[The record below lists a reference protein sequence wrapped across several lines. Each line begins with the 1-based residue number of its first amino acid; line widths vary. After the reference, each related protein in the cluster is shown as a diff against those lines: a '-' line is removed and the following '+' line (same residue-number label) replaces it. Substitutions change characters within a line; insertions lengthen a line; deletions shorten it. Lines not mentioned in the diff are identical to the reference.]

1 MITRRGAAA
10 GLGALMLARGVLA
23 QEMPKPGKRDWAK
36 EIPVMRI
43 GLLGGEN
50 DADRLARV
58 DGYKKLMEATFD
70 VPVKLLVAADY
81 AGVIQAF
88 AAKQLESAYMSPAA
102 YAAAWLESN
111 GDVVPLVVTQEQDG
125 SNSYVSVMYVRA
137 DSGIAS
143 LGEMKGHS
151 LAWADPNSASGY
163 LIPRAEFRAQ
173 GIDPEPGKYFSS
185 TGFAGGHEQAV
196 VAVLN
201 HQYRRRRHLDV
212 RPRRCG
218 RGLHARQSAHD
229 GRQED
234 ARHEGPAHHL
244 EVATDPE
251 WAADGPEEYAGELS
265 GRHAGIPSRAADSVS
280 GHLPH
285 LRHGQRQGL
294 GASTTRRLPGVHRH
308 AATGGGAAPTSVSAA
323 ASLEA
328 AFQARRRTRVVGGLG
343 GCVVLCVALLLAAWV
358 SEAYPS
364 SLIAGAPRIGEYF
377 WKLLPDLRP
386 AVLFASTDTQGS
398 LAYWMYRIDI
408 WLWLLFETS
417 QMAALATL
425 SGALLAA
432 LLCFPAAIN
441 LAPNCAVHFVF
452 RRVLELF
459 RSVPDIVYALI
470 LVWTFGVGPLAGIL
484 AIALHTVGALGKLFA
499 EVVENADMR
508 PWEAVRATGGT
519 WAHGVRFAI
528 LPQVLP
534 NFLSYVLLRFEIN
547 VRGATVIGFVGAG
560 GIGQELY
567 SVISFNY
574 YQEIGAIIVLI
585 ILAVS
590 LIDLTSEKLRTLA
603 IGRVE

>member
-1 MITRRGAAA
+1 
-10 GLGALMLARGVLA
+10 
-23 QEMPKPGKRDWAK
+23 
-36 EIPVMRI
+36 
-43 GLLGGEN
+43 
-50 DADRLARV
+50 
-58 DGYKKLMEATFD
+58 
-70 VPVKLLVAADY
+70 
-81 AGVIQAF
+81 
-88 AAKQLESAYMSPAA
+88 MS
-102 YAAAWLESN
+102 
-111 GDVVPLVVTQEQDG
+111 D
-125 SNSYVSVMYVRA
+125 
-137 DSGIAS
+137 
-143 LGEMKGHS
+143 
-151 LAWADPNSASGY
+151 
-163 LIPRAEFRAQ
+163 
-173 GIDPEPGKYFSS
+173 
-185 TGFAGGHEQAV
+185 
-196 VAVLN
+196 
-201 HQYRRRRHLDV
+201 
-212 RPRRCG
+212 
-218 RGLHARQSAHD
+218 
-229 GRQED
+229 
-234 ARHEGPAHHL
+234 
-244 EVATDPE
+244 
-251 WAADGPEEYAGELS
+251 
-265 GRHAGIPSRAADSVS
+265 
-280 GHLPH
+280 
-285 LRHGQRQGL
+285 
-294 GASTTRRLPGVHRH
+294 
-308 AATGGGAAPTSVSAA
+308 A
-323 ASLEA
+323 ASLER
-328 AFQARRRTRVVGGLG
+328 AFQARRRARLVGGLG
-343 GCVVLCVALLLAAWV
+343 SCVVLCAALLLSAWV

-386 AVLFASTDTQGS
+386 HVLFAGTDTQGS
-398 LAYWMYRIDI
+398 LAYWMYRVDI

-425 SGALLAA
+425 WGALLAA

-441 LAPNCAVHFVF
+441 LAPNRTVHFAF
-452 RRVLELF
+452 RRTLELF

-603 IGRVE
+603 IGHVE